1 MSPGYNSRLPTI
13 LSNKTLHWRKIIYSA
28 MKEFFGDLCDYQVQT
43 IFINIIEVEINSEGE
58 RSHILRYTVLSET
71 KTILLLMFNTD
82 KLLWTKLWINLLCLF
97 VCLFVFSLECQ
108 ILRHFLLKLIVSYI
122 VNTVSCQNGPHI
134 QFDKQ

>member
-1 MSPGYNSRLPTI
+1 
-13 LSNKTLHWRKIIYSA
+13 

-82 KLLWTKLWINLLCLF
+82 KLL
-97 VCLFVFSLECQ
+97 
-108 ILRHFLLKLIVSYI
+108 
-122 VNTVSCQNGPHI
+122 
-134 QFDKQ
+134 